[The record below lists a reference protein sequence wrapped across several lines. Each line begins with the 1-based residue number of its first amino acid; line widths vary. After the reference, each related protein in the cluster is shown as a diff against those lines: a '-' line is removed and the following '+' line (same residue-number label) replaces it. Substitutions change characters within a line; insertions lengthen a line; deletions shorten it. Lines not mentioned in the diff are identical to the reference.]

1 MSENTLYLLV
11 SEFDI
16 LTVSY
21 RPRFIAVTGKMKGSH
36 WIKFALTS
44 VRLTRILNECQNSRR
59 KFMAGFQCACCLVKV
74 FGERFVFVALEKSLC
89 PL

>member
-1 MSENTLYLLV
+1 MYLLL
-11 SEFDI
+11 SEFEI
-16 LTVSY
+16 LIVSY
-21 RPRFIAVTGKMKGSH
+21 KPGFIAVTGKMKGSH

-44 VRLTRILNECQNSRR
+44 VRLTCILNECQNSRR
-59 KFMAGFQCACCLVKV
+59 KFIAGFECACCLVKV